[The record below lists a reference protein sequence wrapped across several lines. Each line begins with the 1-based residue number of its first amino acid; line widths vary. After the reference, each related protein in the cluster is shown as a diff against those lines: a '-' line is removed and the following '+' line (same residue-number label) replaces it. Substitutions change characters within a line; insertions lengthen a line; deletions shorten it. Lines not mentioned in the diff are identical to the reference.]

1 MQEDI
6 KKIAESLGLSNPV
19 IVYIDKKPSVVIGAF
34 GEVFNPYENSADA
47 FMVLEKLISVCRK
60 RELEFSFNIFS
71 DAPFEIWIGAN
82 YFWADDLEYAV
93 CTAYLSLIESK

>member
-34 GEVFNPYENSADA
+34 GEVFNP
-47 FMVLEKLISVCRK
+47 LPK
-60 RELEFSFNIFS
+60 
-71 DAPFEIWIGAN
+71 
-82 YFWADDLEYAV
+82 
-93 CTAYLSLIESK
+93 TAQMLLWF